1 MLADYHVHSYFSED
15 TDCPME
21 NEIRKAIEIGLDELC
36 FTEHVDYGI
45 PTVDQCDYDSYFEE
59 FFRMKEKYK
68 NQIKLKAG
76 IEFGVQVHTVPEYEE
91 AFKKYPFDFVL
102 LSFHQVDDK
111 EFWRQDFQKGK
122 TQEEYNRKYYEEIL
136 EVAKIYKNYSVIA
149 HMDVIKRY
157 DLQGEY
163 PFEKI
168 KDQIRQIFEVII
180 PDGKGI
186 EINTSS
192 RAYKLKSLMPSR
204 EILELYHEM
213 GGEVITIGS
222 DSHNEERIGED
233 VQEMQNL
240 LREIGFKGIY
250 TFNQMQPVFH
260 PFETE

>member
-1 MLADYHVHSYFSED
+1 M
-15 TDCPME
+15 
-21 NEIRKAIEIGLDELC
+21 
-36 FTEHVDYGI
+36 
-45 PTVDQCDYDSYFEE
+45 
-59 FFRMKEKYK
+59 
-68 NQIKLKAG
+68 LKAG

-122 TQEEYNRKYYEEIL
+122 TQEEYNRRYYEEIL
-136 EVAKIYKNYSVIA
+136 KTVKIYKNYSVIA

-168 KDQIRQIFEVII
+168 QDLVKQIFEVII

-186 EINTSS
+186 ELNTSS

-204 EILELYHEM
+204 EILELYHQM

-222 DSHNEERIGED
+222 DAHNEERIGED
-233 VQEMQNL
+233 VKEMQEL
-240 LREIGFKGIY
+240 LKEIGFQGIC
-250 TFNQMQPVFH
+250 TFDRMQPVFH
-260 PFETE
+260 PFEA

>member
-21 NEIRKAIEIGLDELC
+21 REIEQAIKIGLHELC

-45 PTVDQCDYDSYFEE
+45 PTVDQCDYDRYFEE

-68 NQIKLKAG
+68 EQITLKAG

-91 AFKKYPFDFVL
+91 AFRKYPFDFVL

-122 TQEEYNRKYYEEIL
+122 TQEEYNRKYYDEIL
-136 EVAKIYKNYSVIA
+136 NVAKIYKNYSVIA

-157 DLQGEY
+157 DQQGEY

-192 RAYKLKSLMPSR
+192 KAYKLKSLMPSR

-222 DSHNEERIGED
+222 DAHNEKRLGED
-233 VQEMQNL
+233 VKEMQGL
-240 LREIGFKGIY
+240 LKEIGFKGIY
-250 TFNQMQPVFH
+250 TFDQMKPIFH
-260 PFETE
+260 PFA